1 MVLLLISISDR
12 MDVTCDI
19 VIEFDDTDNVK
30 TVLKSINVDDFDF
43 VKSRATSNKLVAKI
57 KTKSISSLL
66 HTLDDYLACVSV
78 AMKVVDKN

>member
-1 MVLLLISISDR
+1 

-19 VIEFDDTDNVK
+19 VIEFDDPDNVK